1 MTHRTENICTDG
13 AKQQPPTLKR
23 DWVFRYV
30 YGADNERS
38 KKALIAVLNLILD
51 RKENPVVDVTIL
63 NPISLKTREDEKE
76 TSMDIR
82 ARLDTG
88 ELIDVEMQRSHFGS
102 YGKRAVYNLN
112 KLVNFSLDKGEDYDK
127 IRESI
132 VISFVDGAIFTES
145 RKKHIVM
152 LPREIDED
160 FTFGDYMVVWHFIE
174 LGKLGN
180 IEDTDELT
188 GELERFMAYLKYA
201 GDRSKEPLIRELV
214 RKGDE
219 AIVMSDRVF
228 RELAKDDPEFQ
239 WQWSRD
245 TYEHDMATLRKQAEA
260 GDEDALLEVY
270 KSEIR
275 EELRENRIRSRNEG
289 LAEGREEGL
298 AEGREEGRTEEK
310 AAMARAMREKGI
322 DTAVIA
328 EISGLTEEQIQNL

>member
-127 IRESI
+127 IRAFTEQAKKELGPNWSFEDIIMIVVDRCKQELNIELKSVTFAESI
-132 VISFVDGAIFTES
+132 V
-145 RKKHIVM
+145 
-152 LPREIDED
+152 L
-160 FTFGDYMVVWHFIE
+160 
-174 LGKLGN
+174 
-180 IEDTDELT
+180 
-188 GELERFMAYLKYA
+188 
-201 GDRSKEPLIRELV
+201 
-214 RKGDE
+214 
-219 AIVMSDRVF
+219 
-228 RELAKDDPEFQ
+228 
-239 WQWSRD
+239 
-245 TYEHDMATLRKQAEA
+245 
-260 GDEDALLEVY
+260 
-270 KSEIR
+270 
-275 EELRENRIRSRNEG
+275 
-289 LAEGREEGL
+289 
-298 AEGREEGRTEEK
+298 
-310 AAMARAMREKGI
+310 
-322 DTAVIA
+322 
-328 EISGLTEEQIQNL
+328 